1 VEESVYVEFERISE
15 RGGVLGAMD
24 TMYQRGKI
32 QDESLYY
39 EHMKHDG
46 SLPLIGV
53 NTFLPKAGQEDQIT
67 TIQLMRSTETEKLD
81 QIAAVRAYQQVRAE
95 ERPAQLARL
104 QDIARQRGN
113 VFAQLMEAVKVAS
126 LGQISA
132 ALYDVGGEYRR
143 NM

>member
-1 VEESVYVEFERISE
+1 
-15 RGGVLGAMD
+15 
-24 TMYQRGKI
+24 
-32 QDESLYY
+32 
-39 EHMKHDG
+39 
-46 SLPLIGV
+46 LIGV